1 MVRTKMVGEDYQ
13 GQAALKSHVTPLVPK
28 LLNYS
33 RLDQLLPIFPVHTEL
48 PCILFDKKS

>member
-33 RLDQLLPIFPVHTEL
+33 RLDQALADFSSAHRAAVHL
-48 PCILFDKKS
+48 V